1 MDEKSKYLQDIVES
15 KVNEKVSEELGK
27 EDKKIDEKNLTE
39 SLKKEDKKLI
49 KVKDLNREEQ
59 DKLNYS
65 FKELGI
71 LREEIV
77 NKIENIA
84 AQMEI
89 IKKKVET
96 IKQSGKIKINEEDE
110 KKNEEG
116 VKQYMVL
123 LQSILSEVTSQLQY
137 FSNYFSDKKP
147 EKIIVPKNESDD
159 FSEYILGQ
167 VKGMNRYIKKVRKN
181 LNVIFSRYQI
191 SFKSEISN
199 LEHLQRYLKA
209 LELADKKQK

>member
-65 FKELGI
+65 LKELGI